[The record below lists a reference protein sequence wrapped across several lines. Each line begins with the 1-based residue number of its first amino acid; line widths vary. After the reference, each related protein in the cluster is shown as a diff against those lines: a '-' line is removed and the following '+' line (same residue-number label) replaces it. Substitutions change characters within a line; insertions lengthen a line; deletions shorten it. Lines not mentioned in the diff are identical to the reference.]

1 MLCYHGNQSYSLKGV
16 AKTESDVTV
25 KKKKNSDFPRLR
37 LVLDG
42 NAGSCSVESDLIG
55 SHHNPPSH
63 FSLSL
68 FPSLFLFRM
77 VTLP

>member
-25 KKKKNSDFPRLR
+25 KKKAVIFLGCALFWMEMLAHAVLR
-37 LVLDG
+37 VISLVHITILP
-42 NAGSCSVESDLIG
+42 LI
-55 SHHNPPSH
+55 
-63 FSLSL
+63 SLSL